1 MAATTRVFLV
11 SDSTFCSHKVLPRIS
26 LGTSQIVKN
35 VLFLFHR
42 AHQNDLENI
51 PFFILMATVYMVVA
65 KPAIFTAKLVFY
77 GFTAAR

>member
-1 MAATTRVFLV
+1 M
-11 SDSTFCSHKVLPRIS
+11 SDSAFQMPQNAQEKLRTP
-26 LGTSQIVKN
+26 QIVKN
-35 VLFLFHR
+35 VLFLFNR

>member
-1 MAATTRVFLV
+1 M
-11 SDSTFCSHKVLPRIS
+11 SDIAFQMPHHAQEKLRTP
-26 LGTSQIVKN
+26 QIVKKN
-35 VLFLFHR
+35 VLFLFNR

-65 KPAIFTAKLVFY
+65 KPTIFTAKLVLY